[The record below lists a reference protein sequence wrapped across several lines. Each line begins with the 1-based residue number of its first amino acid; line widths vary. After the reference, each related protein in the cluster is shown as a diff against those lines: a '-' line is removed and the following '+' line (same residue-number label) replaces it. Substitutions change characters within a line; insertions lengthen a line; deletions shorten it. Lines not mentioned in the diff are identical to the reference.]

1 MNASLEKAATSL
13 KTKAQAVL
21 AQPRQTNTRRR
32 VEMAAGIER
41 RAQRD
46 LERAE
51 LALKLAQA
59 DGLPQCLRAIKN
71 VQQIAALEQCLEYGR
86 MKAGNA
92 AGETYPYT
100 RVSDA
105 DAARYAQVDRLGED
119 TKKRVA
125 PLVANFSLTAVLAAL
140 IEFKL
145 PPKPADP
152 VKALERKLVGATIP
166 GFFPTA
172 KPLATRMAELGGVRR
187 GLFVLEP
194 SAGSGR
200 LAEAARDAGCE
211 DLLCIEINHALA
223 ELLEAKG
230 FTAEQGDFLE
240 VADFAYQT
248 SESRPDVILM
258 NPPFEK
264 GQDIDHVRHAF
275 AQLRPG
281 GVLVAIMSCGPF
293 FRDDA
298 KSRSFRTWLETL
310 IVDHNETLPAGTFD
324 HSDVTQR
331 TNVTAQLIRIR
342 APR

>member
-1 MNASLEKAATSL
+1 VNASLEKAATSL

-32 VEMAAGIER
+32 AEMAASIEG
-41 RAQRD
+41 RAQRE

-51 LALKLAQA
+51 VALKLAQA
-59 DGLPQCLRAIKN
+59 DDLPQCLRGIKN
-71 VQQIAALEQCLEYGR
+71 VQQLAALEQCLEYGR
-86 MKAGNA
+86 MLAGNA
-92 AGETYPYT
+92 TGENYPYV
-100 RVSDA
+100 RVTDVLA
-105 DAARYAQVDRLGED
+105 AEYARYDKLGED

-125 PLVANFSLTAVLAAL
+125 PLVANFSIGAVLAAL
-140 IEFKL
+140 LEFKL

-152 VKALERKLVGATIP
+152 VKRLERQLVGATIP

-172 KPLATRMAELGGVRR
+172 KPLAARVAELGGVRR

-211 DLLCIEINHALA
+211 DLLCIEINHTLV
-223 ELLEAKG
+223 ELLEVKG
-230 FTAEQGDFLE
+230 FTVEQGDFLE

-298 KSRSFRTWLETL
+298 KSRSFRAWLETL
-310 IVDHNETLPAGTFD
+310 DVDHNETLPSGTFD

-331 TNVTAQLIRIR
+331 TNVAAQLIRIR